1 MHKEQT
7 IHWGI
12 IGLGKIAEKFA
23 TDMQKVSNSKIY
35 AVASRTLEKAETF
48 AKKHQ
53 ATMAYGNYEELLS
66 DPKIDAIYIA
76 TPHSLHKENTLM
88 CLQNNIPV
96 LCEKPLALNRFEV
109 ENMINAAKENNTL
122 LMEALWTYFLPH
134 YQKVL
139 ELLEQKHFGNI
150 LKLEADFGFKASLD
164 PSGRVY
170 NKTLGGGSLL
180 DIGIYPIFSALT
192 TLGIPKK
199 TEAKATFFDNGAD
212 ATCNMIF
219 YYDQAIAHLKST
231 LVEKTNT
238 EAIFTCET
246 GVIKINSRFHEPTT
260 VTLKS
265 NNGEEKTL
273 DFNYNSIGYNFE
285 IEHFNQLIRTN
296 KKESPIMSFQKS
308 TELIDLLDLIKA
320 QIGLSYQ

>member
-1 MHKEQT
+1 MDKEQT

-96 LCEKPLALNRFEV
+96 LCEKPLALNRFDV

-139 ELLEQKHFGNI
+139 ELLKQKHFGNI
-150 LKLEADFGFKASLD
+150 IKLEADFGFKANLE
-164 PSGRVY
+164 PEGRLY
-170 NKTLGGGSLL
+170 DKSLGGGSLL

-199 TEAKATFFDNGAD
+199 TEAKATFFDNGA
-212 ATCNMIF
+212 
-219 YYDQAIAHLKST
+219 ST
-231 LVEKTNT
+231 LVEDTKT

-260 VTLKS
+260 VTLIS

-285 IEHFNQLIRTN
+285 TEHFNQLIRTN